1 MDMQIIT
8 QFFMWCSIIN
18 FSMMM
23 FTFLIIL
30 YAGDWAYSLHSKWFP
45 MPRETFNTILFSFL
59 GLFKLLFFMFNLVP
73 YLALLIIR

>member
-1 MDMQIIT
+1 MDIQAIT

-23 FTFLIIL
+23 FTFIIII
-30 YAGDWAYSLHSKWFP
+30 YAADWAYSIHSKWFP

-59 GLFKLLFFMFNLVP
+59 GLYKLLFFMLNLVP